1 MTRLRK
7 PKQWAVL
14 AELARQL
21 DGLYRTQAVKLPY
34 LVDLVSV
41 RVLGRPMTEAK
52 YQAWKQ
58 GVVAPEIW
66 KTLKHHGGGPLFEP
80 SDDNDPHPL
89 YRLRPDKAEELEVS
103 LTEEEREIVA
113 YVAEEFGRIP
123 QAELGQLTKNLN
135 PEISKWGGLWRF
147 SPRVEPSEASYARL
161 SEGWQDFLERLP
173 TMDLDDRSKWEGP
186 VEGDPE
192 EYIRQRLF
200 GHA

>member
-1 MTRLRK
+1 MVEDK

-21 DGLYRTQAVKLPY
+21 QGLYRTQAVKLPY

-41 RVLGRPMTEAK
+41 GVLGHPMTEAR

-66 KTLKHHGGGPLFEP
+66 KTLKHDDGGRLFEP
-80 SDDNDPHPL
+80 SDKDDPHPL
-89 YRLRPDKAEELEVS
+89 YRLRPERAEELGS
-103 LTEEEREIVA
+103 RLTEEERKIVT
-113 YVAEEFGRIP
+113 YVAREFGHMP
-123 QAELGQLTKNLN
+123 QGELGQLTKSLN
-135 PEISKWGGLWRF
+135 PEISKWGGLWMF
-147 SPRVEPSEASYARL
+147 SPTVEPSEDSYARL
-161 SEGWQDFLERLP
+161 SPACQDFLRRLP
-173 TMDLDDRSKWEGP
+173 TMDLDDQSKWEGP

>member
-1 MTRLRK
+1 MIRLRK

-21 DGLYRTQAVKLPY
+21 KGLYRTQAVKLPY

-41 RVLGRPMTEAK
+41 GVFGHPITDAK
-52 YQAWKQ
+52 YEAWEQ

-66 KTLKHHGGGPLFEP
+66 KTLKHNDGGLLFEP
-80 SDDNDPHPL
+80 SDEADPHPL
-89 YRLRPDKAEELEVS
+89 YRLQTDKAEKLGVG

-113 YVAEEFGRIP
+113 YVAEEFGSMP
-123 QAELGQLTKNLN
+123 QAELGQLTKHLN
-135 PEISKWGGLWRF
+135 PDISDWGGSWSS
-147 SPRVEPSEASYARL
+147 SPSVEPDEDSYARL
-161 SEGWQDFLERLP
+161 SQARRDFLKRLP
-173 TMDLDDRSKWEGP
+173 TMDLDDQSKWEGP